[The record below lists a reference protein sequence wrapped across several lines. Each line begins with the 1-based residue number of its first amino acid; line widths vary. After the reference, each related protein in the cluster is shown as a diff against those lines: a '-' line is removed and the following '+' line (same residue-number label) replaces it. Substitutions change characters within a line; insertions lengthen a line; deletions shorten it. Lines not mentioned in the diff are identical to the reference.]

1 MPMQASTDVAEVA
14 IEAIRPHGRR
24 ASIARGWA
32 NLSLIDDADGDHR
45 TPVHGRRQT
54 AAVRDGSLELPPR
67 PGCPY
72 SGTTLSRKA
81 LRGLPQYRR
90 NWPGSIDHRG
100 CAAAGHGCL
109 TLHSTTLEPSGC
121 AAGPGRSPRRSR
133 LAALFSTST
142 SARAAEVEFQA
153 RDGPTRQEGD
163 AARGKALALLASR
176 VRRSRA
182 APL

>member
-14 IEAIRPHGRR
+14 IEAIRAHGRR

-81 LRGLPQYRR
+81 LRGFASISKELAREYRSSR
-90 NWPGSIDHRG
+90 VCS
-100 CAAAGHGCL
+100 
-109 TLHSTTLEPSGC
+109 SG
-121 AAGPGRSPRRSR
+121 SR
-133 LAALFSTST
+133 LCDFT
-142 SARAAEVEFQA
+142 
-153 RDGPTRQEGD
+153 
-163 AARGKALALLASR
+163 
-176 VRRSRA
+176 
-182 APL
+182 